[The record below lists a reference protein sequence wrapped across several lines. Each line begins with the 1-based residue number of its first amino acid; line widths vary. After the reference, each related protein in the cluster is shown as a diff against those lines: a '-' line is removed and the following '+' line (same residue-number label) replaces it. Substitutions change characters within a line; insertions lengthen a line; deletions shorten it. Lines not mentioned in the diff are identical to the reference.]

1 MATAIFFASSTGNS
15 EEIASKISSLLNN
28 IEVFDLSETN
38 VEKINDYDKIIL
50 GGSTCGD
57 GELNDDWEDVWGDFC
72 KLDFSNKTVALFCL
86 GDQESYS
93 DEFSSALG
101 TIYEQVNSAGANVVG
116 FTSTSG
122 YYHDGSKAQI
132 DDKFVGLILDEDNQS
147 DLTDERIENWINEI
161 KAKILQIK
169 FSILRFLNI
178 L

>member
-15 EEIASKISSLLNN
+15 GDVAHKIASKLGN
-28 IEVFDLSETN
+28 IEVFDLSGTKID
-38 VEKINDYDKIIL
+38 KINNYDKVIL
-50 GGSTCGD
+50 GGSTWGD

-72 KLDFSNKTVALFCL
+72 KLDFSNKTVALFGL

-116 FTSTSG
+116 FTSTEG

-161 KAKILQIK
+161 KAKIL
-169 FSILRFLNI
+169 
-178 L
+178 